1 MGLYGFISE
10 KFILQGDNMALYFQG
25 RLPFLGKTAEWSYN
39 FYSCSFKNKFNE
51 IFLWGENIKG

>member
-51 IFLWGENIKG
+51 IFL